1 MDAAKP
7 RKAAERMI
15 ARWLILGAAIAAGVL
30 GVAPNVAAQGYPE
43 RPIKLIVPFPPGGPI
58 DTMARF
64 MAQPLS
70 ARLGQSIVIENRPGG
85 GATLGTRSVAVA
97 EPDGYT
103 LLFASSGSLAVAPAL
118 YSNLDYDPVA
128 SFTPVATFSILQQLM

>member
-7 RKAAERMI
+7 RKAEERMI

-43 RPIKLIVPFPPGGPI
+43 KPIKLIVPFPPGGPI

-64 MAQPLS
+64 RIQDIES
-70 ARLGQSIVIENRPGG
+70 ATISQRPWW
-85 GATLGTRSVAVA
+85 L
-97 EPDGYT
+97 
-103 LLFASSGSLAVAPAL
+103 
-118 YSNLDYDPVA
+118 
-128 SFTPVATFSILQQLM
+128 